1 MSTSGQTAV
10 VTGASSGLGAEFA
23 RLLAQ
28 DGHDVVLVARRRDRL
43 DDLASRLQTDH
54 GIQAHVIAQDL
65 TAPQGAEALVRELEA
80 RNLHADYLIN
90 NAGAGTTGAFATA
103 DLATELAM
111 LTLNITALVHLT
123 RLLLPGMLER
133 DRGRILTVGS
143 VAGFMPGP
151 FMADYYASK
160 AFVNSFSQ
168 ALSYELRGSGVTA
181 TLLSPGPTSTEFAG
195 VAGVEKSRLFAL
207 GTMTA
212 ERVAKDGYRGMQR
225 GRARVVPG
233 FRNRLTVFS
242 LRTSPTA
249 VVVAI
254 AAKLNRPS

>member
-54 GIQAHVIAQDL
+54 GIKAHVIAQDL

-133 DRGRILTVGS
+133 DRAEFSLS
-143 VAGFMPGP
+143 AP
-151 FMADYYASK
+151 
-160 AFVNSFSQ
+160 SQ
-168 ALSYELRGSGVTA
+168 ASC
-181 TLLSPGPTSTEFAG
+181 PGRSWPTTTRRRHS
-195 VAGVEKSRLFAL
+195 
-207 GTMTA
+207 
-212 ERVAKDGYRGMQR
+212 
-225 GRARVVPG
+225 
-233 FRNRLTVFS
+233 
-242 LRTSPTA
+242 
-249 VVVAI
+249 
-254 AAKLNRPS
+254 